1 METATI
7 SSKFQLVLP
16 RGAREHLGLK
26 PGMKLTVVAKG
37 DVIFLVPERPMS
49 ALRGIAKG
57 TSPRGLRD
65 KKDRL

>member
-16 RGAREHLGLK
+16 RRAREHLGLK
-26 PGMKLTVVAKG
+26 PGMRLTVVAKG
-37 DVIFLVPERPMS
+37 DVIFLVPEKPIS

-65 KKDRL
+65 KKDRF

>member
-16 RGAREHLGLK
+16 RRAREHLGLK

-37 DVIFLVPERPMS
+37 DVIFLVPEKPIS

-65 KKDRL
+65 KKDRF